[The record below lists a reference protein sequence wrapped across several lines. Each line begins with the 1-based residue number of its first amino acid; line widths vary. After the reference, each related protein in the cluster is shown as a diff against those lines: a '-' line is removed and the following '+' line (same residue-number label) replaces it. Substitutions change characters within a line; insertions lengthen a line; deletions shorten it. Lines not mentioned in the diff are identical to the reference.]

1 MQKGYGLLRLGLTE
15 EQRMKKTLF
24 LRTESG
30 VVVVPRL
37 ENSSWLGRWAHD
49 RWLKSYFKTTV
60 QKAAPKPWRIL
71 SEMFEAK
78 LLIEEKGVFREENKE

>member
-1 MQKGYGLLRLGLTE
+1 
-15 EQRMKKTLF
+15 MKKTLF
-24 LRTESG
+24 LKTESG
-30 VVVVPRL
+30 IVVVPRL

-71 SEMFEAK
+71 SEMFEVK
-78 LLIEEKGVFREENKE
+78 TLIEEDGAYRVEDEG